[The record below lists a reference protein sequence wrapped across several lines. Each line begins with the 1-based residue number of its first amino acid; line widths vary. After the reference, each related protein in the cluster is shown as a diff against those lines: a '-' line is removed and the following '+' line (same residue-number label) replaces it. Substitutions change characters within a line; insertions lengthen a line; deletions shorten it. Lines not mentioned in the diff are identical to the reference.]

1 MAYGTKA
8 ALHNLR
14 RQKEKEVAMQ
24 FFLDNRVP
32 EELERVLNDA
42 ARERPEDIFGYLSER
57 LGELSRPPSMTRL
70 VAHATYDSS
79 FDRALDVQ
87 LYCTVKGRE
96 KARAAH

>member
-14 RQKEKEVAMQ
+14 RQKEKEAAMQ

-32 EELERVLNDA
+32 EELERLLNDA
-42 ARERPEDIFGYLSER
+42 AREKPEDIFGYLSEG
-57 LGELSRPPSMTRL
+57 LGALSRPPSLARL
-70 VAHATYDSS
+70 AAQEAYDSS
-79 FDRALDVQ
+79 FDRSLTVR

-96 KARAAH
+96 KARALH